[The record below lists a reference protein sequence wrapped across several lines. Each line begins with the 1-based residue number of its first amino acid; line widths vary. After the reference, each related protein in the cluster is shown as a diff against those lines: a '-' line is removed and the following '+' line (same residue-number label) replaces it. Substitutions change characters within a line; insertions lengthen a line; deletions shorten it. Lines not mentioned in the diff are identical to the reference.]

1 MFVLGLLVASP
12 SAFACGGFFCN
23 AVEPVVQKAERIVFA
38 VDEVAQVVETHVQV
52 EYEGPAD
59 SFAWIVPVQS
69 EPELFLT
76 NEQLFST
83 VGQQLQ
89 PVFQLNWQEEGE
101 CDWGDQ
107 RFGGG
112 FGDWDAP
119 QAAGDRNDSAGGIPE
134 SPPGVEVIATA
145 TVGPYATVTLQAREL
160 QALMDWLAA
169 NDYAIPSSAAGSIA
183 PYISEDGYFVA
194 LKLVKGNDAGDLAPL
209 GLRYAGT
216 RPAVPIQLTAVA
228 AADDLRLEV
237 TVFGSRRAVPES
249 YLHVTINDAAIDWF
263 AWGANYDDVIT
274 KAADEAGGQAFA
286 TDYAG
291 TTEVLFANFA
301 VEVDPATL
309 AAAPTPTAWIET
321 LQSQGFR
328 GTPDMFAFFERWFPV
343 ADGLDPVSVYNCPA
357 CQGGW
362 YVGPAF
368 DAAAVTADLE
378 VRIVEPRRA
387 IDAMLERYPYVTRL
401 TSSLS
406 ASEMTVDPTF
416 VFTDHLGDIEVYRTA
431 DLVHEC
437 HGRQVGKAPRRL
449 ELPDGRV
456 VLLPPQ
462 EWFAEQDTTE
472 SAYLA
477 ELGTVNAAKIERTG
491 VDAPEVLV
499 DYTQQLA
506 DQVTRFNQRGEVGGC
521 GCQSAVLPTLPG
533 ALFAV
538 LGLVGLRRRR

>member
-1 MFVLGLLVASP
+1 MFVVGLLVASP

-38 VDEVAQVVETHVQV
+38 VDEQAQVVETHVQV

-76 NEQLFST
+76 NDQLFTT

-89 PVFQLNWQEEGE
+89 PVFQLNWQEEGQ
-101 CDWGDQ
+101 CDWEDT

-112 FGDWDAP
+112 FGRWDAP
-119 QAAGDRNDSAGGIPE
+119 QAAMDDGAGGGDGGVVP
-134 SPPGVEVIATA
+134 PPGVEVVATA
-145 TVGPYATVTLQAREL
+145 TVGPYETVTLRAREL
-160 QALMDWLAA
+160 GALMTWLAD
-169 NDYAIPSSAAGSIA
+169 NEYAIPSSAAGSIA
-183 PYISEDGYFVA
+183 PYISEAGYFVA

-237 TVFGSRRAVPES
+237 TVFGSRRAVPAS

-263 AWGANYDDVIT
+263 DWGSNYDDVIT
-274 KAADEAGGQAFA
+274 KAADEAGGHAFA

-291 TTEVLFANFA
+291 TTDVLYANFA
-301 VEVDPATL
+301 VEADLNAL
-309 AAAPTPTAWIET
+309 SAASTPTAWIEV
-321 LQSQGFR
+321 LQRQGFQ
-328 GTPDMFAFFERWFPV
+328 GSSDMFAFFERWFPV
-343 ADGLDPVSVYNCPA
+343 QSGLDAIDVYNCPS
-357 CQGGW
+357 CYTGW
-362 YVGPAF
+362 YAGPAF
-368 DAAAVTADLE
+368 DAAAVTADLD
-378 VRIVEPRRA
+378 VRIVAPRRA
-387 IDAMLERYPYVTRL
+387 VDAMLDRFPYVTRL

-416 VFTDHLGDIEVYRTA
+416 VFTDHGGDVEQFHTA
-431 DLVHEC
+431 TLVHEC
-437 HGRQVGKAPRRL
+437 HGRKVSKAPRRL

-456 VLLPPQ
+456 VNLPPQ
-462 EWFAEQDTTE
+462 TWFADHDTTE

-491 VDAPEVLV
+491 EGEPEVLV
-499 DYTQQLA
+499 DFTDELA
-506 DQVTRFNQRGEVGGC
+506 EQVLRFNQRGQVGSC
-521 GCQSAVLPTLPG
+521 GCRSAAPVLPTF
-533 ALFAV
+533 LFAV
-538 LGLVGLRRRR
+538 LGVFGLRRRR